1 MSAAKLQSI
10 CRLALCPSSQ
20 DGEWKSAAEA
30 FFRICRT
37 RNLNPFDANLANEAK
52 PNLPTMPF
60 GKHKGKTI
68 EWIVENDPCYAE
80 WAVETIK
87 STRLRKFFDE
97 ALQKY
102 NAPRYPN
109 GVESQNGYPEVPK
122 PFVTFEGN
130 GSGLPQ
136 APGVYFAW
144 RHGVVQYVGQSINL
158 SARCKD
164 GHHKLQKGDSLS
176 YVLIPKHELNFAE
189 SFYIGV
195 LKPLRNFGERYK
207 RKGCN

>member
-1 MSAAKLQSI
+1 MSCEKLKSI
-10 CRLALCPSSQ
+10 CRLALCPSSF

-30 FFRICRT
+30 FFRICRE
-37 RNLNPFDANLANEAK
+37 RGVDPFNLDLSQRSQS
-52 PNLPTMPF
+52 NLPTMLF

-87 STRLRKFFDE
+87 SRRLRDLFEE
-97 ALQKY
+97 ALEKY
-102 NAPRYPN
+102 NAPRYPR
-109 GVESQNGYPEVPK
+109 GVESHNGYPEVPK
-122 PFVTFEGN
+122 PFVAFDGT

-136 APGVYFAW
+136 APGIYFAW
-144 RHGVVQYVGQSINL
+144 RQGAVQYVGQSINL
-158 SARCKD
+158 SGRCKE

-176 YVLIPKHELNFAE
+176 YLLLPKHELNFAE
-189 SFYIGV
+189 SFYIGI

-207 RKGCN
+207 RRDAN